1 MPKLL
6 LLLIS
11 LFAAGNV
18 RADEL
23 SLITAFY
30 TTIGEKHAEPI
41 TAERLT
47 VNGLQ
52 GLTAIDR
59 DLLFA
64 DGREMVYLYY
74 KRQQVDLWHKPE
86 NPDDIDAW
94 AKITLEVTEA
104 AVKNSPKAAERDF
117 ELIEKVM
124 AAAAESLNDNSR
136 YYSELDETEDDTPK
150 PLRLFAR
157 RMIDDVLYIRIGS
170 FNGATKQNVLSA
182 LKDYP
187 AAKGVILDLRGNR
200 GGLLTAAIDVAGIF
214 IDGGI
219 IASVKG
225 RDNGAVKYYNAD
237 EETGFNL
244 PVVILIDGNTASS
257 AEVVAAALSEQVQA
271 KLVGTNS
278 FGKGSIQEMYSF
290 ENGGKLAL
298 TTAHFYT
305 PSGQKIDKIGLIPD
319 YCTFNADDNVPI
331 DRASAFTNLRCE
343 RESRERNEAD
353 IELAVSIL
361 K

>member
-1 MPKLL
+1 MQKLL

-64 DGREMVYLYY
+64 DGREMVYLYH

-117 ELIEKVM
+117 ELI
-124 AAAAESLNDNSR
+124 
-136 YYSELDETEDDTPK
+136 
-150 PLRLFAR
+150 
-157 RMIDDVLYIRIGS
+157 
-170 FNGATKQNVLSA
+170 
-182 LKDYP
+182 
-187 AAKGVILDLRGNR
+187 
-200 GGLLTAAIDVAGIF
+200 
-214 IDGGI
+214 
-219 IASVKG
+219 
-225 RDNGAVKYYNAD
+225 
-237 EETGFNL
+237 
-244 PVVILIDGNTASS
+244 
-257 AEVVAAALSEQVQA
+257 
-271 KLVGTNS
+271 
-278 FGKGSIQEMYSF
+278 
-290 ENGGKLAL
+290 
-298 TTAHFYT
+298 
-305 PSGQKIDKIGLIPD
+305 
-319 YCTFNADDNVPI
+319 
-331 DRASAFTNLRCE
+331 
-343 RESRERNEAD
+343 
-353 IELAVSIL
+353 
-361 K
+361 

>member
-1 MPKLL
+1 M
-6 LLLIS
+6 
-11 LFAAGNV
+11 
-18 RADEL
+18 
-23 SLITAFY
+23 
-30 TTIGEKHAEPI
+30 
-41 TAERLT
+41 T

-136 YYSELDETEDDTPK
+136 YYSELDETENDAPK

-157 RMIDDVLYIRIGS
+157 RMIGDVLYIRIGS